1 MKYSR
6 RRLRVYRTSGLVVA
20 CLALSS
26 VMMLAQQSPY
36 ERIVVFGTSFSD
48 SGNAAIVVGSST
60 PPSYDVDE
68 WLVPNRPYARGGHH
82 LTNGPTW
89 IEQLA
94 RSLGLGGSV
103 QPSLRTS
110 GAQGTNY
117 AIGATRAIPS
127 PGHVTLN
134 DQVNLF
140 LAEFNGIAP
149 PDALYVMEMG
159 ANDVSDALDAV
170 AQGQDGFAIL
180 DAAVQSIAGHIRL
193 LHAAGAR
200 HFLVGNVPSPGYA
213 PAVRALDPVFPGTS
227 LLARNVAETFNQI
240 LSVALDSLEALQGIT
255 ITRVD
260 AFTTLDQ
267 VMADPSSFGFSN
279 VDDAC
284 IMPNTPPFKCQ
295 RPNSY
300 FFWDGV
306 HPTTAGASVFAH
318 EAALQ
323 LGIN

>member
-6 RRLRVYRTSGLVVA
+6 RRLRAYGTSGLVVA

-103 QPSLRTS
+103 QPSLRTN

-117 AIGATRAIPS
+117 AVGATRAIPS

-170 AQGQDGFAIL
+170 A
-180 DAAVQSIAGHIRL
+180 
-193 LHAAGAR
+193 
-200 HFLVGNVPSPGYA
+200 
-213 PAVRALDPVFPGTS
+213 
-227 LLARNVAETFNQI
+227 
-240 LSVALDSLEALQGIT
+240 
-255 ITRVD
+255 
-260 AFTTLDQ
+260 
-267 VMADPSSFGFSN
+267 
-279 VDDAC
+279 
-284 IMPNTPPFKCQ
+284 
-295 RPNSY
+295 
-300 FFWDGV
+300 
-306 HPTTAGASVFAH
+306 
-318 EAALQ
+318 
-323 LGIN
+323 